1 MSKQLNVIKE
11 IIMCLV
17 LKYFEMS
24 QMPTYKKI
32 GCGYF
37 DCTVKIMNAVILT
50 DNYAAPAGRRVR
62 TRDRL
67 LANEIMLSDVAMR
80 PQ

>member
-1 MSKQLNVIKE
+1 MVTSAKWFAYRLI
-11 IIMCLV
+11 
-17 LKYFEMS
+17 Y
-24 QMPTYKKI
+24 

-37 DCTVKIMNAVILT
+37 HCTVIIMNAVIRT
-50 DNYAAPAGRRVR
+50 DNYATPAGRRVR
-62 TRDRL
+62 TCHRL

>member
-1 MSKQLNVIKE
+1 MDLLRGHFYRTIEEAETAIKE
-11 IIMCLV
+11 
-17 LKYFEMS
+17 
-24 QMPTYKKI
+24 

-37 DCTVKIMNAVILT
+37 HCTVKITKKVILT
-50 DNYAAPAGRRVR
+50 DNYAMPSGRRVR

-67 LANEIMLSDVAMR
+67 LANEIMPSDVATR

>member
-1 MSKQLNVIKE
+1 MMFHYIDNRWR
-11 IIMCLV
+11 
-17 LKYFEMS
+17 FF
-24 QMPTYKKI
+24 I

-37 DCTVKIMNAVILT
+37 HCTVKITKNVILT
-50 DNYAAPAGRRVR
+50 DNYATPSGRRVR

-67 LANEIMLSDVAMR
+67 LANEIIPSDVATR